1 MKQPSAKVA
10 PSYPEDLAKTI
21 HEGGYTK
28 EEICSVNETAF
39 YWKKVPSRSLITRE
53 EKSVPVFKVL
63 KDRVSLLLGAVAAG
77 DFK

>member
-28 EEICSVNETAF
+28 HILNVLMYINIYLFGE
-39 YWKKVPSRSLITRE
+39 Y
-53 EKSVPVFKVL
+53 KSVST
-63 KDRVSLLLGAVAAG
+63 SLLFSSSTGN
-77 DFK
+77 